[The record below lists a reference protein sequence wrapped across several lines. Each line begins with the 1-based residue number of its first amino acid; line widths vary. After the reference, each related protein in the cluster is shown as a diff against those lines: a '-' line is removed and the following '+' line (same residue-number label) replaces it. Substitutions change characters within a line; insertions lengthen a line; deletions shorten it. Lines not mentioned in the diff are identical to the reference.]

1 MTVDDLS
8 APLGRE
14 PKPQTR
20 SIKIPVPR
28 IIAGVLALFLGLFV
42 LWAILVDDPFG
53 GEPSVVVPADGHRMI
68 AAKPSPLAGSH
79 EAAVGTGGML
89 PSTNQGA
96 AAPAATRTITII
108 DGKTG
113 ERREQQIPADIADS
127 PSTDSTG
134 KSSPR

>member
-14 PKPQTR
+14 PKPRTR

-53 GEPSVVVPADGHRMI
+53 GEPSVVVPADGHRMM
-68 AAKPSPLAGSH
+68 AAKPAAGPH
-79 EAAVGTGGML
+79 EAAVVTGGVTP
-89 PSTNQGA
+89 PSSQ

-113 ERREQQIPADIADS
+113 ARREEQIPADVADQPDGAAAGKGS
-127 PSTDSTG
+127 PH
-134 KSSPR
+134 